1 MFIPCSDTYFW
12 KLLHMSFVYNL
23 LVAIG
28 GWPLAG
34 HFTLVN
40 HHTVEMNVLT
50 DKDFHSCH

>member
-1 MFIPCSDTYFW
+1 
-12 KLLHMSFVYNL
+12 MSFVYNI

-28 GWPLAG
+28 GWPPVG

-40 HHTVEMNVLT
+40 HHTVEMNVLM